1 MMRLCLCGWSLLG
14 ILLIVLAQAGTSG
27 CGSASGPHATGSG
40 GSGAELDA
48 NPAGQIDVALAPP
61 STCNAGASPP
71 PPTVN
76 SSALKVW
83 ANEGED
89 KVTRDELRLSNGK
102 DVTSRAWD
110 GSKITLFG
118 ARNETV
124 SFNLVLE
131 AASAAASG
139 ISVAFDTLDTG
150 CGSTIVGKTA
160 TGDGVYDYTTRDIE
174 LFYVRYLQIKG
185 LSQFGYET
193 YDELAVPKRLR
204 RPYTVNKNGRGIATG
219 GWTDR
224 PDHDKFYPDIAV
236 PLDLVPTF
244 SIAAGQSQSIWG
256 DIYIPSDVAPGTY
269 YGYVKVSEAGS
280 LTHAVPIELVVRR
293 FTLPDTPSAQTMMFI
308 GTTAK
313 RYGLS
318 GDSPQMS
325 TILDRHVQM
334 AHRHRISVLGADD
347 GDENLD
353 SPGPVWPARLDGT
366 LFTAANGYR
375 GPGTGVGNGI
385 YAVGMYQTWGWQDG
399 NAGVMATNA
408 DAWVTWFAANA
419 PTTQY
424 FIYLEDEPP
433 QSDWPQDETWAEWI
447 KQDPGPGKA
456 LKSFL
461 TFDAP
466 LAQANV
472 PSVDIIASSFY
483 CADTASYDAAQAWL
497 QSKGKALWLYD
508 VGRIASGTL
517 MTDDDGVSPR
527 EIPWGLYKKGG
538 GRFFHWESTVY
549 QDEEDGAAA
558 TDVFAAAANYGEQPY
573 TDDPVLGE
581 TSSNYTNGN
590 GLLFYPGTDK
600 LFPSE
605 SYGLNGPI
613 ASLRMKYWRRG
624 ITDID
629 YVVMAASK
637 DAAATQAIVNKMV
650 PKVLWEVG
658 VFDQT
663 DPTYQYGDVSWS
675 TNPDD
680 WEAARAALADII
692 EQ

>member
-1 MMRLCLCGWSLLG
+1 VG
-14 ILLIVLAQAGTSG
+14 
-27 CGSASGPHATGSG
+27 
-40 GSGAELDA
+40 LDA
-48 NPAGQIDVALAPP
+48 SLAGEIDAALAPP
-61 STCNAGASPP
+61 STCESGPSPP

-280 LTHAVPIELVVRR
+280 LTHAVPIE
-293 FTLPDTPSAQTMMFI
+293 
-308 GTTAK
+308 GC
-313 RYGLS
+313 
-318 GDSPQMS
+318 GDSS
-325 TILDRHVQM
+325 
-334 AHRHRISVLGADD
+334 HRQQDGSQGPLGGWRLRSD
-347 GDENLD
+347 GSDLSIRGRELVDE
-353 SPGPVWPARLDGT
+353 PRRLGGC
-366 LFTAANGYR
+366 AC
-375 GPGTGVGNGI
+375 GVGRHHR
-385 YAVGMYQTWGWQDG
+385 AVAQ
-399 NAGVMATNA
+399 
-408 DAWVTWFAANA
+408 
-419 PTTQY
+419 
-424 FIYLEDEPP
+424 
-433 QSDWPQDETWAEWI
+433 
-447 KQDPGPGKA
+447 
-456 LKSFL
+456 
-461 TFDAP
+461 P
-466 LAQANV
+466 LGSRAQHRSA
-472 PSVDIIASSFY
+472 
-483 CADTASYDAAQAWL
+483 
-497 QSKGKALWLYD
+497 
-508 VGRIASGTL
+508 
-517 MTDDDGVSPR
+517 
-527 EIPWGLYKKGG
+527 
-538 GRFFHWESTVY
+538 
-549 QDEEDGAAA
+549 
-558 TDVFAAAANYGEQPY
+558 
-573 TDDPVLGE
+573 
-581 TSSNYTNGN
+581 
-590 GLLFYPGTDK
+590 DK
-600 LFPSE
+600 LSILLTNLPAQ
-605 SYGLNGPI
+605 G
-613 ASLRMKYWRRG
+613 
-624 ITDID
+624 
-629 YVVMAASK
+629 
-637 DAAATQAIVNKMV
+637 Q
-650 PKVLWEVG
+650 LWNDCG
-658 VFDQT
+658 C
-663 DPTYQYGDVSWS
+663 
-675 TNPDD
+675 
-680 WEAARAALADII
+680 
-692 EQ
+692 